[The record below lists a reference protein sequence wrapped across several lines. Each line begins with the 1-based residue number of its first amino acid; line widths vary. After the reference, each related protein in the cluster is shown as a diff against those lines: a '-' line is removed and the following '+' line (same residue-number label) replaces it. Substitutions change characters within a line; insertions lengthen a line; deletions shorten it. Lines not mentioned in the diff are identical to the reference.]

1 MNTIWKDLIQHL
13 TRKGETQYTM
23 AKAAGV
29 DQSTICRLA
38 GGRHEPRFG
47 VGMALI
53 KLGGGVDALRLEGL
67 TFDDVAANDS
77 NAAQPTERGVL
88 NA

>member
-1 MNTIWKDLIQHL
+1 MNTTWKHLILHL
-13 TRKGETQYTM
+13 SSKGVTQYAM

-53 KLGGGVDALRLEGL
+53 KLGGGVDALRAEGL
-67 TFDDVAANDS
+67 VFDDVAANDPQ
-77 NAAQPTERGVL
+77 APQPAEQGV
-88 NA
+88 A